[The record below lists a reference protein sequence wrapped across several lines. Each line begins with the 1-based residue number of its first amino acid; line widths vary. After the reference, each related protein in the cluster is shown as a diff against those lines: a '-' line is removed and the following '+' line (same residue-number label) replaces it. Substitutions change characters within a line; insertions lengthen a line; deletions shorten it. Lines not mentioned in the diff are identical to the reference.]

1 MLVDNSIQFDG
12 SKPIR
17 ETIRATGRTI
27 VTGANTVCNAISVVN
42 DVLIIARETIKESLI
57 EARIDSMKAELNG
70 MQEIAEL
77 QALLVLKRAELQ
89 GPAKEVA

>member
-1 MLVDNSIQFDG
+1 MLVDNSIQFDS

-17 ETIRATGRTI
+17 ETIRATGRTV
-27 VTGANTVCNAISVVN
+27 VTGANTVCNAIAVVN

-77 QALLVLKRAELQ
+77 QSQLALKRAELQ
-89 GPAKEVA
+89 KPKEVA